1 MANLIHIN
9 NRKYVKLYLNV
20 HLMELKKEME
30 IEFEFVRKTYRERE
44 KKKCEDRR
52 GTLRDIEIVVYTW
65 REHD

>member
-30 IEFEFVRKTYRERE
+30 IELEFEFVRKTYRER
-44 KKKCEDRR
+44 KKSVR
-52 GTLRDIEIVVYTW
+52 IEE
-65 REHD
+65 EHWET